1 MGDSEYVIYRP
12 TTKGL
17 EEIFHSE
24 GLQHEFNLPYQVGT
38 RGDDPC
44 KAPCLSHTL
53 YPGDIILVAT
63 DGLWD
68 NLETDYIKGITE
80 NYLKEEVD
88 GGRLHELAITLGKEA
103 HKKAMNK

>member
-1 MGDSEYVIYRP
+1 M
-12 TTKGL
+12 

-38 RGDDPC
+38 HGDDPG
-44 KAPCLSHTL
+44 KARREVHTL
-53 YPGDIILVAT
+53 YPGDVLVAAT

-68 NLETDYIKGITE
+68 NLEADYVKGVTE
-80 NYLKEEVD
+80 AFLKDPDEYK
-88 GGRLHELAITLGKEA
+88 LHQLAVALGKEA